1 MGRVHGELCVKML
14 SKLGWRFLFCL
25 IVAHV
30 VTAQEEKNNVA
41 TPSNRQSR
49 LFYVTTQST
58 TSTPTTVT
66 YCFVTSTT
74 ALATCGKRRR
84 KRELGPIGEDVEINP
99 QRVDDASDLMPSENT
114 EPNERQGK
122 FAPYWLTTTSTST
135 STAYSTTSS

>member
-1 MGRVHGELCVKML
+1 ML

-41 TPSNRQSR
+41 SPSRQSR

-58 TSTPTTVT
+58 TSTLTTLT
-66 YCFVTSTT
+66 YCFVSSTT
-74 ALATCGKRRR
+74 TLMTCGKRRR
-84 KRELGPIGEDVEINP
+84 KRDLGPIGEDVEIKP
-99 QRVDDASDLMPSENT
+99 HRVDDASDLMPSEKT

-122 FAPYWLTTTSTST
+122 FALYWLTTTSTST
-135 STAYSTTSS
+135 SSIASLTCTPSGFGLSLCGK